1 VTSSELEILK
11 AIQREG
17 GVAGVTT
24 ISAACDLTSG
34 YVDFLCRYLRR
45 GGYLSLAGRAG
56 VYQLTPKG
64 EASLRGTTPEL
75 ALFPLQPFDPAQ
87 GRLWGGE
94 RGGEAQGQ
102 GQMIQSLYRAL
113 QDLAR
118 QLESGMGRGLL
129 APGGRPP
136 GEIAIETAFV
146 DPLEGVD
153 VGMEASFD
161 EIGVLEETAS
171 DIAEA
176 VAALRNLKAGS
187 EEQEE

>member
-1 VTSSELEILK
+1 MTSSELEILK

-34 YVDFLCRYLRR
+34 YVDLLCRYLKR

-64 EASLRGTTPEL
+64 EASLRGTMLEL
-75 ALFPLQPFDPAQ
+75 LPQLLG
-87 GRLWGGE
+87 GR

-136 GEIAIETAFV
+136 GEIAIETAFI

-153 VGMEASFD
+153 VEMEASFD
-161 EIGVLEETAS
+161 ELGALEETAS

-176 VAALRNLKAGS
+176 VAALRNLKVGS

>member
-64 EASLRGTTPEL
+64 EAALRGTTLEL
-75 ALFPLQPFDPAQ
+75 
-87 GRLWGGE
+87 GRYF
-94 RGGEAQGQ
+94 EAQGQ
-102 GQMIQSLYRAL
+102 GQMIQSLYRSL

-118 QLESGMGRGLL
+118 QLESGMGRGLV

>member
-1 VTSSELEILK
+1 MTSSELEILR

-34 YVDFLCRYLRR
+34 YTDFLCRYLRR

-64 EASLRGTTPEL
+64 EASLP
-75 ALFPLQPFDPAQ
+75 PLLSPQS
-87 GRLWGGE
+87 WGGGK
-94 RGGEAQGQ
+94 GGEAQGQ
-102 GQMIQSLYRAL
+102 GQMIQSLYCAL

-118 QLESGMGRGLL
+118 QLESGMDRGLL

-136 GEIAIETAFV
+136 EEIAIKTAFV